1 MPTEGNKYSF
11 SQTYSG
17 IGGDVYSIAT
27 IANYVHFFPIYEDDV
42 VLNVG
47 ADGGYIF
54 GLGEDV
60 ILAQRF
66 NIGGRSF
73 RGFAKSGIGPRD
85 RVTSDALGG
94 NAYIVGKAEVRFP
107 MGFPEEFG
115 LMGRTYVQ
123 VGTLA
128 GIDDSD
134 PNIVDEASIRAAA
147 GFGVNW
153 TSPFGPLQV
162 NITYPFLKE
171 DFDEDEVFQLEFG
184 TRF

>member
-1 MPTEGNKYSF
+1 M
-11 SQTYSG
+11 
-17 IGGDVYSIAT
+17 YSISTTAEY
-27 IANYVHFFPIYEDDV
+27 IRFFSIYEDDV
-42 VLNVG
+42 VLSLGGN
-47 ADGGYIF
+47 AGYIF

-85 RVTSDALGG
+85 SATDDALGG

-115 LMGRTYVQ
+115 LLGRTFIHA
-123 VGTLA
+123 GTLT
-128 GIDDSD
+128 GIDDND
-134 PNIVDEASIRAAA
+134 PIISDEASIRASA

-153 TSPFGPLQV
+153 TSPLGPLQV
-162 NITYPFLKE
+162 NISYPFLKE